1 VSSGDGAGPAHEF
14 PVEASERLYA
24 GRVMA
29 LRSDRVVMPGGRV
42 ATREIVEHPGAV
54 AVAALDADDRL
65 MMIHQY
71 RHAVRRRLWELPAGL
86 LDVAGEDPLAA
97 ARRELVEEAGLAA
110 EHWSVLLDIVPSPGF
125 SDESIRVY
133 LARGVSEVGRPAG
146 GDVETRRPTWPCA
159 GCRCPSPSAWCW
171 PARSSTRRRWPRA
184 RRARPGG
191 DAAGGRRSTRRGRTG
206 PRVSPRATVPSLG
219 SGACASDCSSPRAGG
234 TTSSGS
240 TPRTSGA

>member
-1 VSSGDGAGPAHEF
+1 MTSVRHDF
-14 PVEASERLYA
+14 PVEASEELYA

-71 RHAVRRRLWELPAGL
+71 RHAVRRRLWEIPAGL

-97 ARRELVEEAGLAA
+97 AQRELAEEAGLAA
-110 EHWSVLLDIVPSPGF
+110 EQWSVLLDIVPSPGF

-133 LARGVSEVGRPAG
+133 LARGVTEVGRPAG
-146 GDVETRRPTWPCA
+146 GDDEEADLAVRWVSMPVAVRMVLDGTIVNATTVASVLAAHVLAAAPEGGRPLDAPWPDRPTRFA
-159 GCRCPSPSAWCW
+159 ERSA
-171 PARSSTRRRWPRA
+171 AR
-184 RRARPGG
+184 
-191 DAAGGRRSTRRGRTG
+191 
-206 PRVSPRATVPSLG
+206 
-219 SGACASDCSSPRAGG
+219 
-234 TTSSGS
+234 
-240 TPRTSGA
+240 